1 MSETAKTTSSETA
14 QNLSEAERMARI
26 RDLLVGPVIAD
37 ETARRD
43 QSVGRLDQ
51 ALADQSS
58 VITTL
63 KARIDDLE
71 QRQRVET
78 ERLDLRLLAMVESLL
93 VDEEGLRRRLAKSD
107 PLKSYLGEVA
117 LRAKEPAKP
126 G

>member
-1 MSETAKTTSSETA
+1 MSEAAKTTSSETTH
-14 QNLSEAERMARI
+14 NLSEAERMARI

-71 QRQRVET
+71 QRQRAET

-117 LRAKEPAKP
+117 LRAKEPAKS